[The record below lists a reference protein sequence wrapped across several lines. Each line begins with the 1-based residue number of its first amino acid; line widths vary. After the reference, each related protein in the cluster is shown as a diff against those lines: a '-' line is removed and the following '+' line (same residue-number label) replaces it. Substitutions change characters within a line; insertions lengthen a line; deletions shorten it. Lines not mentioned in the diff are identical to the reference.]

1 MLPYS
6 AVILSKKRTS
16 RDGGDAPGLQWAQ
29 AADRLGQEINLRRG
43 AHVADNMAD
52 AAAITE
58 GDVKG
63 VQAVAEASGQ
73 IEH

>member
-1 MLPYS
+1 MEAMRRVYRACCQTAWGRS
-6 AVILSKKRTS
+6 VEIVI
-16 RDGGDAPGLQWAQ
+16 ALQIV
-29 AADRLGQEINLRRG
+29 G
-43 AHVADNMAD
+43 DNMAD
-52 AAAITE
+52 AAGHHRE

>member
-1 MLPYS
+1 MGAMRRVWGLLPD
-6 AVILSKKRTS
+6 RT
-16 RDGGDAPGLQWAQ
+16 
-29 AADRLGQEINLRRG
+29 GQEINLRRG
-43 AHVADNMAD
+43 AHAVGDNMAD
-52 AAAITE
+52 AAGHHRE

>member
-1 MLPYS
+1 MGAMRRVWGLLP
-6 AVILSKKRTS
+6 
-16 RDGGDAPGLQWAQ
+16 
-29 AADRLGQEINLRRG
+29 DRLGQEINLRRG
-43 AHVADNMAD
+43 AHAVGDNMAD
-52 AAAITE
+52 AAGHHRE